1 MSDLKAEI
9 CFLRR
14 NRTPYGGAEKYLI
27 RLSNALMEKGYR
39 HRIIYSR
46 LPNFLPSFLR
56 AMLFNIGSCLSKG
69 QRFYFS
75 LERISCPDIYR
86 AGDGVHRQFLLSKK
100 KSFNLLNPVYLY
112 LERRCFVNASK
123 IIANSLMVKKEIIH
137 HYNID
142 SNKIHV
148 IYSGVELDIDNSLAG
163 SVRQELSVDPS
174 TRIILFV
181 GSGFERKGVSEM
193 LHLLAKLDRD
203 YFAIIVGKDK
213 HLQRYMSLSE
223 QLGLIAKVKFVG
235 PVRDIDRYYVDSDI
249 LMLPTRYEPFSNVV
263 LEAMRG
269 GNAVITTY
277 QNGAAEILDDELL
290 MENSADEKIIPALQR
305 LLDQPDYLSAI
316 KQHNL
321 DTVREFSIEKNASET
336 LALIEQTLIEQTMA
350 ESGK

>member
-1 MSDLKAEI
+1 MSDQKAEI

-14 NRTPYGGAEKYLI
+14 NRTLYGGAEKYLI
-27 RLSNALMEKGYR
+27 RLSNALIEQGYR

-56 AMLFNIGSCLSKG
+56 ALLFNIGACLFKG

-100 KSFNLLNPVYLY
+100 KSLNLINPVYLY

-148 IYSGVELDIDNSLAG
+148 IYSGIELDIDNSLAG

-223 QLGLIAKVKFVG
+223 RLGLIAKIKFVG

-336 LALIEQTLIEQTMA
+336 LALIEQTMA

>member
-1 MSDLKAEI
+1 MVDFKAEI

-14 NRTPYGGAEKYLI
+14 NRTPYGGAEKYLV
-27 RLSNALMEKGYR
+27 RLSKALMEHGYR
-39 HRIIYSR
+39 HRIIHSR
-46 LPNFLPSFLR
+46 LPGFLPSFLR
-56 AMLFNIGSCLSKG
+56 AMLFNIGACLMKG
-69 QRFYFS
+69 RRFYFS

-86 AGDGVHRQFLLSKK
+86 AGDGVHRQFLLTKK

-112 LERRCFVNASK
+112 LERRCFRNAQK
-123 IIANSLMVKKEIIH
+123 IIANSLMVKNEILH

-142 SNKIHV
+142 SEKIHV
-148 IYSGVELDIDNSLAG
+148 IYSGVELDIDRSSAG
-163 SVRQELSVDPS
+163 SVRQELSIDSS

-181 GSGFERKGVSEM
+181 GSGFERKGVPEM

-203 YFAIIVGKDK
+203 YFAIFVGKDK
-213 HLQRYMSLSE
+213 HLQRYISLSK
-223 QLGLIAKVKFVG
+223 QLGLATKVKFVG
-235 PVRDIDRYYVDSDI
+235 PVKNIDRYYIDSDI

-269 GNAVITTY
+269 ENAVITTY
-277 QNGAAEILDDELL
+277 QNGAAEILQHELL

-305 LLDQPDYLSAI
+305 LLDQPEYLAQI

-321 DTVREFSIEKNASET
+321 NTVGEFSIEKNATET
-336 LALIEQTLIEQTMA
+336 LALIEETIA